1 MANQASVNLDGSP
14 VNQPEGVVG
23 NITEFGNDVMTL
35 IELQAQLAALDFK
48 EAMARATIPLILIVV
63 GAALL
68 LASLPV
74 ALLGIAW
81 LLATALSMSIGWAA
95 LLTAA
100 VTAVVAAV
108 VAAGGPQALP
118 RAAWKASDTPA
129 RNWPAISRGSGPFS
143 STADARSLGAV
154 FERGRLPLR
163 TPRARER
170 AGPSS

>member
-1 MANQASVNLDGSP
+1 MANQASVNLDGST

-35 IELQAQLAALDFK
+35 VELQAQLAALDFK
-48 EAMARATIPLILIVV
+48 ETMSRATIPLILIVV

-81 LLATALSMSIGWAA
+81 LLASALSMSIGWAA

-100 VTAVVAAV
+100 VAAV
-108 VAAGGPQALP
+108 LTAIVAAGGLQAPPREPGKLPPLP
-118 RAAWKASDTPA
+118 R
-129 RNWPAISRGSGPFS
+129 G
-143 STADARSLGAV
+143 
-154 FERGRLPLR
+154 
-163 TPRARER
+163 
-170 AGPSS
+170 AGPQYCVDPDGPRP